1 MNFLYTPRIP
11 ANFKDYVNSQIIS
24 TIPYNNHESRIK
36 LKRWFI
42 FSNPRRDDVKY
53 GVQVNCIGRHCMKKG
68 LWYSF
73 WFPRTHDTADTF
85 FFKILWPN
93 FTFCRQIYIYL
104 FCTFTD
110 NLTLIWPCK
119 HHFFL
124 KGIWRH
130 WKINWLIQIL
140 LLTDSSS
147 RETCERQ
154 IHEL

>member
-1 MNFLYTPRIP
+1 MTVNKADVNFLYTPRIP

-85 FFKILWPN
+85 FSKFYE
-93 FTFCRQIYIYL
+93 QISHSVVKYI
-104 FCTFTD
+104 FISFA
-110 NLTLIWPCK
+110 
-119 HHFFL
+119 HS
-124 KGIWRH
+124 
-130 WKINWLIQIL
+130 QI
-140 LLTDSSS
+140 
-147 RETCERQ
+147 
-154 IHEL
+154 I